1 MAPSSLDR
9 NLRLPGDLFRAMGTL
24 YLRERPEACQ
34 ERLARTLKRH
44 LEAVGIN
51 YHIRTLRRQL
61 TGSVVTVPAQVEDA
75 MRDVIL
81 RVNGIRTNLDI
92 ERALA
97 AAGLSVSLA
106 RRRPDY
112 VSTERI
118 LPLAQLWLLRNP
130 KRSRRSLAVE
140 ISGRLVDKG
149 IHVKVDP
156 LQVVLAGQ
164 RRTARREILQVLLE
178 LLSKQGIVSE
188 AEARERCAEL
198 AEKIASYKEAR
209 ELQSADRLMEMAL
222 AWKVQMH
229 EPSSRRLAVMLR
241 DTLLTHD
248 FDVGLHRIQE
258 ALDGKAKNVRAVLLK
273 EMEALLRDA
282 LPEGQDLAEAVAKAA
297 GNTDRLIDLHSV
309 DAKPIASLAKQWV
322 AERPNSSMRQLA
334 IRVAKTARRMG
345 YATSH
350 NTIQPILGGHT
361 SKTRGFV
368 YRAMLKQ
375 LPGHRQRVPM
385 EHVLPSHS
393 AETTLS
399 YRASR
404 TVTAGRGRSLKASS
418 GTGVKSPKDYLLAAY
433 LRSMADESSAMAQPY
448 EIVSVRRAKRPPGG
462 KGSYWQRYVIAFEG
476 SNSIHGYR
484 QGNLNAVTRTVEE
497 IVAKLNER
505 HRVPMRALRIQGRD
519 NLVLKKKTHK

>member
-24 YLRERPEACQ
+24 YLREHPEACQ

-51 YHIRTLRRQL
+51 YHIRTPRRQL
-61 TGSVVTVPAQVEDA
+61 TGSVATVPAQVEDA

-81 RVNGIRTNLDI
+81 RVNGTRTNLDI

-156 LQVVLAGQ
+156 LQVVLAGKQ
-164 RRTARREILQVLLE
+164 RTARREILQVLLE

-222 AWKVQMH
+222 AWKAEMH
-229 EPSSRRLAVMLR
+229 EPSSRRLAVML
-241 DTLLTHD
+241 
-248 FDVGLHRIQE
+248 
-258 ALDGKAKNVRAVLLK
+258 
-273 EMEALLRDA
+273 
-282 LPEGQDLAEAVAKAA
+282 
-297 GNTDRLIDLHSV
+297 DRKSTRL
-309 DAKPIASLAKQWV
+309 
-322 AERPNSSMRQLA
+322 NSS
-334 IRVAKTARRMG
+334 
-345 YATSH
+345 H
-350 NTIQPILGGHT
+350 
-361 SKTRGFV
+361 
-368 YRAMLKQ
+368 
-375 LPGHRQRVPM
+375 
-385 EHVLPSHS
+385 
-393 AETTLS
+393 
-399 YRASR
+399 
-404 TVTAGRGRSLKASS
+404 
-418 GTGVKSPKDYLLAAY
+418 
-433 LRSMADESSAMAQPY
+433 
-448 EIVSVRRAKRPPGG
+448 
-462 KGSYWQRYVIAFEG
+462 
-476 SNSIHGYR
+476 
-484 QGNLNAVTRTVEE
+484 
-497 IVAKLNER
+497 
-505 HRVPMRALRIQGRD
+505 
-519 NLVLKKKTHK
+519 

>member
-34 ERLARTLKRH
+34 ERLARTLMRH

-97 AAGLSVSLA
+97 GAGLSVSLA

-393 AETTLS
+393 AETTLP

-404 TVTAGRGRSLKASS
+404 TVTAEWDRSLKASS